1 MDSVTAPARAPALA
15 GRLARGEHSSRLRL
29 TIRLAAPRLD
39 HLSRRFWADPH
50 LREFFPEYLLTLY
63 ASMRATVPLLE
74 AAAERARALAPD
86 DPVAAALVPYF
97 VQHAREELHHDD
109 WLLEDMALL
118 DIDPELARSRYAP
131 PDVAAMIGAQYYWLH
146 YSHPVSLLG
155 CFAVLEGS
163 PPEAEVLDQVAERT
177 GIPKAGLRTLYKH
190 AQLDPHHRDDLD
202 AMLDELPLTPAHA
215 ATVGLSAL
223 AVVDQLG
230 DILERLLAAG
240 RPAEQ

>member
-1 MDSVTAPARAPALA
+1 MSAPARAPAPP
-15 GRLARGEHSSRLRL
+15 GRAARGGHSTRLRL

-39 HLSRRFWADPH
+39 QLSWRFWTDRH
-50 LREFFPEYLLTLY
+50 LRELFPEYLLTLY

-74 AAAERARALAPD
+74 TAADRARALAPSD
-86 DPVAAALVPYF
+86 EVAARLVPYF

-109 WLLEDMALL
+109 WLLDDMALL
-118 DIDPELARSRYAP
+118 GLDPNLARRRHAP
-131 PDVAAMIGAQYYWLH
+131 ADVAAMVGAQHYWLQ

-163 PPEAEVLDQVAERT
+163 PPETEMLDEVAERT
-177 GIPKAGLRTLYKH
+177 GIPKAALRTLYKH

-202 AMLDELPLTPAHA
+202 AVLDDLPLTPAHA
-215 ATVGLSAL
+215 ATLGMSAL

-230 DILERLLAAG
+230 AILQRLLVAV
-240 RPAEQ
+240 RPVEQ